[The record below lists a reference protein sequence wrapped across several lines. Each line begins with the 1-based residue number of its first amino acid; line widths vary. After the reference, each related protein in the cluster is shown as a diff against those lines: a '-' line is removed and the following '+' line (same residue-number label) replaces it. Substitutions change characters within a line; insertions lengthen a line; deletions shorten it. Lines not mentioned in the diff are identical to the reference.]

1 MLAALPYRLSSV
13 FIVVALC
20 ITGLSA
26 LGEFRVSSQMEVA
39 LAGAAV
45 ALAGLPH
52 GAADGWL
59 ARHGGLARSL
69 PRALCFFAGYLGL
82 AAMVLAV
89 WNVLPVLCL
98 GVFLIMSVWHFGDN
112 KVVASPV
119 VARITSGLVILGAP
133 AVFSQPEVAAIYADL
148 SAPGAAGLVEAQ
160 RMLFWPA
167 CAVVVIGFLCDSCRW
182 PKVPSLVD
190 LIALV
195 GLASLVSPLLYF
207 VVFFCGVHSPRHL
220 ALVLQLAVGRRDAFF
235 WGSVSAFTLVAALA
249 GAGVF
254 FWLIRSGE
262 PLEAAGLRVIFV
274 GLAALTLPH
283 MLLVDGLYPWLRRRV
298 LTSTRR

>member
-1 MLAALPYRLSSV
+1 MLAASPYRLSSV

-20 ITGLSA
+20 VSGLFV
-26 LGEFRVSSQMEVA
+26 LGEFRVSSQLQIA

-59 ARHGGLARSL
+59 AFHGGLTRSL
-69 PRALCFFAGYLGL
+69 PRALGFFAGYLGL

-98 GVFLIMSVWHFGDN
+98 GVFLMMSVWHFGDS
-112 KVVASPV
+112 KVMASPAL
-119 VARITSGLVILGAP
+119 ARIVSGLVILGAP
-133 AVFSQPEVAAIYADL
+133 AVFSRTEVAEIYAAL
-148 SAPGAAGLVEAQ
+148 SGPGAAVLVYAQ

-167 CAVVVIGFLCDSCRW
+167 CAVVVIAFLCDPCRRSRA
-182 PKVPSLVD
+182 PHVLD

-195 GLASLVSPLLYF
+195 GLASLLSPLLYF

-220 ALVLQLAVGRRDAFF
+220 ASVLRLAAGRLDALF
-235 WGSVSAFTLVAALA
+235 WGSVSAFTLASALA

-283 MLLVDGLYPWLRRRV
+283 MLLVDGLYPWLRKRM
-298 LTSTRR
+298 TDQA